1 MIVPRPVIVMYSS
14 DPRPE
19 TRELALGAGADA
31 CFAKHDPVADML
43 DAVVELAEVVEA

>member
-1 MIVPRPVIVMYSS
+1 MYSS

-19 TRELALGAGADA
+19 TRELAFEAGADA
-31 CFAKHDPVADML
+31 CFGKDPITDML